1 LNFKYHKAMKQ
12 KSSFILHIDSLVVLD
27 ALTDEQAGQLF
38 RVIRDYHCGKD
49 IECDAIIRVAFMS
62 FQAQFKRDA
71 VNYVASCNRN
81 GINGA
86 KGGRPKKE
94 LKETQK
100 TQSVIS
106 KPKKADSDSVSVSDS
121 DSVSVS
127 DSDSVSDSQNSL
139 VVINHNNGLSKKNNS
154 YEEFIQMVNRT
165 LDSQFR
171 GDAKSKKSFTAR
183 MKDGY
188 TIEQIEI
195 ALNAAMQ
202 MDIHRQSDFAYLT
215 PEFITRQDKLEMY
228 INRKSAPVDKRLVRD
243 TKMSDAQ
250 RNIDNFVE
258 LMNQNKTNDTHD

>member
-1 LNFKYHKAMKQ
+1 MKQ

-71 VNYVASCNRN
+71 VNYAASCDRN
-81 GINGA
+81 ATNGA

-121 DSVSVS
+121 VS
-127 DSDSVSDSQNSL
+127 DSDSQNSL

-195 ALNAAMQ
+195 ALKAAMQ
-202 MDIHRQSDFAYLT
+202 MDIHRQSEFTYLT

-228 INRKSAPVDKRLVRD
+228 VNRKSAPVDKRLVRD